1 MLDSVWAPDD
11 TTQAVVAERLDGS
24 RVRQDIASAQKS
36 ITSVLAGIAV
46 AKGHVALSDLVSDR
60 LGDGWTRCN
69 PVAVERAITLEHLLA
84 MTSGLADDMSFVAPP
99 GERWDYN
106 LGAAYHTAK
115 RVIAAGA
122 GESIETVTERWLT
135 GPLGMTES
143 AWVPRH
149 WNDRLPARMKSSFAY
164 PDDKPIEGFVTTARD
179 LARFGFAVLR
189 GCASADGPLGVD
201 ENFRLAMVQPSQALN
216 PAYGWLWWLNSSPW
230 FLPPK
235 ATARVDSSFLP
246 GAPPDAFAAM
256 GANDRLCVVVP
267 SLDLVIARCGASG
280 GERSAAG
287 SVFGRELVAKIIAAM
302 PPTG

>member
-1 MLDSVWAPDD
+1 VWAPDD

-36 ITSVLAGIAV
+36 ITSVLTGIAV
-46 AKGHVALSDLVSDR
+46 AKGLVSLGDRVSDR
-60 LGDGWTRCN
+60 LGDGWTGGN
-69 PVAVERAITLEHLLA
+69 PIEVERAITLEHLLA
-84 MTSGLADDMSFVAPP
+84 MTSGLADDMTFVAPP
-99 GERWDYN
+99 RERWDYN

-122 GESIETVTERWLT
+122 GEPLETVTEKWLT

-143 AWVPRH
+143 SWVPRH

-164 PDDKPIEGFVTTARD
+164 PDEKPIEGFVTTARD
-179 LARFGFAVLR
+179 LARFGFAVLH
-189 GCASADGPLGVD
+189 GCESADGPLGVD
-201 ENFRLAMVQPSQALN
+201 EGYRQLMVQPSQTLN
-216 PAYGWLWWLNSSPW
+216 PAYGWLWWLNSSSW

-235 ATARVDSSFLP
+235 ATSPVDTPFLP
-246 GAPPDAFAAM
+246 GAPADAFAAM
-256 GANDRLCVVVP
+256 GANDRICVVVP

-287 SVFGRELVAKIIAAM
+287 SMFGRELVAKLIAAM
-302 PPTG
+302 PG